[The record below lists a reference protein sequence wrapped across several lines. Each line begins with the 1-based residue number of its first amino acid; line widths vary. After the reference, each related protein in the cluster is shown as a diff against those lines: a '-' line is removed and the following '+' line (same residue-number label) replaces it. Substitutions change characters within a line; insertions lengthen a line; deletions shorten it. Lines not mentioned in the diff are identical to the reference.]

1 VNPIDPVRDP
11 STQGPIGAAPAPAAR
26 PEVESLQAYSAPLEG
41 RRGLL
46 RLDFNENT
54 VGPSPQVVAAIRAI
68 PADHYAIYP
77 EYDGL
82 RQAVMASLQA
92 TPGGGGA
99 LQARHSA
106 RAAAWGGA
114 GAGREASLQPLPP
127 ERPSRTTSEAA
138 AVPAA
143 TVPAAAPD
151 APSSLPAAAATA
163 TATATPTETATTK
176 PPAPTPAEPA
186 AAAGLR
192 PEQIGLFNG
201 VDAAIHAVF
210 QAYGGPGDRLLTTSP
225 TFGYYTPCARMQG
238 MAIEAI
244 PYRLPDF
251 RFPLEEIRAALLG
264 PAPTGTDPWTP
275 PRLLLLCNPNN
286 PTGTRLAPE
295 RILELAAAAPQTLV
309 VVDELYEAFTGDS
322 VLPLLLG
329 DDPSSGG
336 GNGRVSSSS
345 GASNGPD
352 PASGGQAPTASQASP
367 AEGLPA
373 PGLPAPGSADPFA
386 AFPNL
391 LVLRSLSKTAG
402 IAGLRIGF
410 AIGSAALIDRVS
422 RVTGPYD
429 INSFAVTAAH
439 AALADQ
445 AYVDAYVAEVLRAR
459 DWLVEQLRQA
469 GVRHHV
475 DGGNYLL
482 LWPDRDPDAVDQEL
496 RAAGILV
503 RSMAGKPLIDGSLR
517 VSLGTQEQM
526 EHFWSTY
533 RRLCGTVA

>member
-1 VNPIDPVRDP
+1 M
-11 STQGPIGAAPAPAAR
+11 PAPPQAR

-54 VGPSPQVVAAIRAI
+54 VGPSPKVVEAIRAI

-82 RQAVMASLQA
+82 REAVLASLA
-92 TPGGGGA
+92 AMPGA
-99 LQARHSA
+99 IV
-106 RAAAWGGA
+106 AAADSTAPAPAVAPGVAPALRADG
-114 GAGREASLQPLPP
+114 
-127 ERPSRTTSEAA
+127 
-138 AVPAA
+138 VPALA
-143 TVPAAAPD
+143 TVP
-151 APSSLPAAAATA
+151 LPQQ
-163 TATATPTETATTK
+163 
-176 PPAPTPAEPA
+176 PA
-186 AAAGLR
+186 LR
-192 PEQIGLFNG
+192 PSLRIEQVGLFNG
-201 VDAAIHAVF
+201 VDAALHAVF
-210 QAYGGPGDRLLTTSP
+210 QAYGAPGDRLLTTSP

-238 MAIEAI
+238 MVIEAI
-244 PYRLPDF
+244 PYRMPGF
-251 RFPLEEIRAALLG
+251 AFPFEEILSALTTP
-264 PAPTGTDPWTP
+264 PAEADGSWRP

-295 RILELAAAAPQTLV
+295 AVLALAAAAPHTLV

-329 DDPSSGG
+329 PEGQQDPE
-336 GNGRVSSSS
+336 
-345 GASNGPD
+345 
-352 PASGGQAPTASQASP
+352 GQPGDAAATAAFATAPFATAPFATASLAT
-367 AEGLPA
+367 AA
-373 PGLPAPGSADPFA
+373 SADPFA
-386 AFPNL
+386 VCPNL

-410 AIGSAALIDRVS
+410 AIGAAAVVDRVS

-429 INSFAVTAAH
+429 INSFAVTAAF

-445 AYVDAYVAEVLRAR
+445 PYVDAYVAEVLAAR
-459 DWLVEQLRQA
+459 QWLVERLVAA

-482 LWPDRDPDAVDQEL
+482 IWPQRPAAEVDQAL
-496 RAAGILV
+496 REAGILV

-517 VSLGTQEQM
+517 VSLGTLEQM
-526 EHFWSTY
+526 GRFWEAFV
-533 RRLCGTVA
+533 LCDARPA